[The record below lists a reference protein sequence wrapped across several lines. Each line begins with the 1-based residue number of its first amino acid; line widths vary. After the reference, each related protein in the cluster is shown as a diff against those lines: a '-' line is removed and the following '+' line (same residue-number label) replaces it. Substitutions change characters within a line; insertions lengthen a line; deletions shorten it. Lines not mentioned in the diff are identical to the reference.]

1 MGFEVVVGGEDSGA
15 DEFFLE
21 DCDEVEE
28 VFGMVV
34 ADVVECVGWDGQ
46 VVVAVAFFGCV
57 LHHSDDAFYDVV
69 DVGEVALAVAVVEYL
84 YGLAFDKFV
93 GEAEVGH
100 IGASCG
106 AVYES
111 PVAGDAD
118 VILVPN
124 IQVGNVL
131 GKAITVIAEGNMAG
145 FVVGAKVPIVF
156 TSRGSSAKEKYLSL
170 VLASAV
176 TAGK

>member
-1 MGFEVVVGGEDSGA
+1 MAEGGVGAEVEVALEGSGVGVGGGDVAGLHRNQLFVGFEVVVGGEDSGA

-46 VVVAVAFFGCV
+46 VVVAVAFFGSV

-84 YGLAFDKFV
+84 YGLAFDEFV

-100 IGASCG
+100 IGAPCG
-106 AVYES
+106 AVDGEE
-111 PVAGDAD
+111 A
-118 VILVPN
+118 
-124 IQVGNVL
+124 
-131 GKAITVIAEGNMAG
+131 
-145 FVVGAKVPIVF
+145 
-156 TSRGSSAKEKYLSL
+156 
-170 VLASAV
+170 
-176 TAGK
+176 